1 MTITDY
7 RSLIIRRI
15 RMDKQG
21 EMAKFCKSTCRA
33 RF

>member
-21 EMAKFCKSTCRA
+21 EMAKVGEGEKC
-33 RF
+33 